1 MLARVVPFFSCV
13 RTRGARNSPSSK
25 LHKFQ
30 TPNSKN
36 PMNPRHST
44 RIACFQAEGDAKQAR
59 EQLREELRKSEAEN
73 KSLRD
78 SLRGERDLLEK
89 TMKEH
94 SHAVSEA
101 LEQRQR
107 IEAAANKREDALT
120 RRCQH
125 AERELDDLRVSS
137 VPETHLRQ
145 LREELKKEK
154 EEVVQALQK
163 AREEAK
169 RSDEHYVAVISRLE
183 LRVAEAEGETS
194 QRAARVRVLEQQCRE
209 LEAQVR
215 AHQHPHPNGDAG
227 TLESTMVFLGGAR
240 GCFI

>member
-1 MLARVVPFFSCV
+1 L
-13 RTRGARNSPSSK
+13 
-25 LHKFQ
+25 
-30 TPNSKN
+30 
-36 PMNPRHST
+36 
-44 RIACFQAEGDAKQAR
+44 QAENDAKQAR

-78 SLRGERDLLEK
+78 NLRNERDLLEK
-89 TMKEH
+89 TMREH
-94 SHAVSEA
+94 SSAVSEA

-145 LREELKKEK
+145 LRDELKKEK
-154 EEVVQALQK
+154 EEVVNALQK

-169 RSDEHYVAVISRLE
+169 RSDEHYVSVISRLE
-183 LRVAEAEGETS
+183 LRVAEAEGEAS
-194 QRAARVRVLEQQCRE
+194 QRAARVKVLEQQCRE
-209 LEAQVR
+209 LEAQVGLSCFFS
-215 AHQHPHPNGDAG
+215 PPNTHGIPSR
-227 TLESTMVFLGGAR
+227 LMVYR
-240 GCFI
+240 KKTYYII